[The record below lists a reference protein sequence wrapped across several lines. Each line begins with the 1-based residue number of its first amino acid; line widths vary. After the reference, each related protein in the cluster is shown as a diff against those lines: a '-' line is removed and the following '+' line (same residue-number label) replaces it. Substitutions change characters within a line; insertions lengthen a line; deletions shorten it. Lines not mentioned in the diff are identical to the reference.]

1 MRATTVGAM
10 VIGVLLIVGCGAD
23 PATGPP
29 SAVVLPEVSPS
40 RTPEPLSLA
49 DFPDETTTGVPDG
62 IELEPSGS
70 VRVTEDG
77 AVVEGLEITGTVTVL
92 ADDVVIRNTRILNTG
107 EFAIRV
113 DGGNRLLVEDT
124 EIDGQ
129 GIGGPAVV
137 FSDYTLRRVD
147 IHHVTEGPRIAGS
160 NVTIEDSYIHH
171 LVQKGDNHTDAIQ
184 AVSGR
189 NLVLRGNR
197 VEAQAPDTGGLGN
210 AAFMFGEE
218 DAELENC
225 VVENNY
231 FDGGNYTV
239 NGGGGGTAGAECSF
253 AENSFGRSFRYGP
266 AGNLGENTHW
276 EDTNVWIGSHDPVK
290 AED

>member
-1 MRATTVGAM
+1 MRARAVGAA
-10 VIGVLLIVGCGAD
+10 VIGVLLIVGCGAE
-23 PATGPP
+23 PSEESPP
-29 SAVVLPEVSPS
+29 GAVLPEVLPPS
-40 RTPEPLSLA
+40 LE

-107 EFAIRV
+107 EFAIRI

-129 GIGGPAVV
+129 GRGGPAVA
-137 FSDYTLRRVD
+137 FSRYTLRRVE

-160 NVTIEDSYIHH
+160 DVTIEDSYIHH

-197 VEAQAPDTGGLGN
+197 VEAQAPDTDDLGN

-218 DAELENC
+218 DGELENC
-225 VVENNY
+225 LVEGNY

-239 NGGGGGTAGAECSF
+239 NGGGGGTTGAECSF
-253 AENSFGRSFRYGP
+253 AENAFGPTSRYGP
-266 AGNLGENTHW
+266 AANLGERITW
-276 EDTNVWIGSHDPVK
+276 ESTNVWIDSHDPVRGGG
-290 AED
+290 

>member
-1 MRATTVGAM
+1 MRARTVGVA
-10 VIGVLLIVGCGAD
+10 VIGVLLMAGCSAEASAEPP
-23 PATGPP
+23 PA
-29 SAVVLPEVSPS
+29 AVLSEVSPS
-40 RTPEPLSLA
+40 PAPEPLSLA
-49 DFPDETTTGVPDG
+49 DFPDESSTGVPEG

-77 AVVEGLEITGTVTVL
+77 TVVEGLEITGTVTVL

-107 EFAIRV
+107 VFAIRV
-113 DGGNRLLVEDT
+113 NGGRRLLVEDT

-129 GIGGPAVV
+129 GRGGPAVA
-137 FSDYTLRRVD
+137 FSRYTLRRVH

-160 NVTIEDSYIHH
+160 DVTIEDSYIHH
-171 LVQKGDNHTDAIQ
+171 LVQEADNHTDAIQ

-197 VEAQAPDTGGLGN
+197 VEAQAPDTDDLGN

-218 DAELENC
+218 DGDLENC
-225 VVENNY
+225 IVENNY

-239 NGGGGGTAGAECSF
+239 NGGGGGATGAECSF
-253 AENSFGRSFRYGP
+253 AENSFGHTSRYGP
-266 AGNLGENTHW
+266 AGNLGESIDW
-276 EDTNVWIGSHDPVK
+276 EDTNVWINSHDPVRP
-290 AED
+290 AR

>member
-1 MRATTVGAM
+1 MRARAVGAA
-10 VIGVLLIVGCGAD
+10 VIGVVLMAGCGAV
-23 PATGPP
+23 P
-29 SAVVLPEVSPS
+29 SAEPPPGAVLPEVL
-40 RTPEPLSLA
+40 PEPLSLA
-49 DFPDETTTGVPDG
+49 DFPDESTTGVPDG
-62 IELEPSGS
+62 IELQPSGS

-77 AVVEGLEITGTVTVL
+77 AVIEGLEITGTVTVL

-107 EFAIRV
+107 EFAIRI

-129 GIGGPAVV
+129 GRGGPAVA
-137 FSDYTLRRVD
+137 FSRYTLRRVD

-160 NVTIEDSYIHH
+160 DVTIEDSYIHH
-171 LVQKGDNHTDAIQ
+171 LVQEGDNHTDAIQ

-197 VEAQAPDTGGLGN
+197 VEAQAPDTDDLGN

-218 DAELENC
+218 DGELENC
-225 VVENNY
+225 VVEKNY

-239 NGGGGGTAGAECSF
+239 NGGGGGTTGAECSF
-253 AENSFGRSFRYGP
+253 SENAFGRTSRYGP
-266 AGNLGENTHW
+266 AANLGESITW
-276 EDTNVWIGSHDPVK
+276 EDTNVWINSHDPVRG
-290 AED
+290 DG